1 MADDNLF
8 KQVGDVQEFAKNGNV
23 KLLRF
28 NTKNNLEYLTTTTKP
43 HVDNIIKAVIEHYGL
58 SSKTKI
64 HININLYKFNEEKK
78 RYNTIPAPTSFRALT
93 VEDFLGKGGFKF
105 EGYGE
110 NYDGQSVN
118 LKAKLK
124 YFSIVVVT

>member
-64 HININLYKFNEEKK
+64 HININLYKFVFLNK
-78 RYNTIPAPTSFRALT
+78 NPLT
-93 VEDFLGKGGFKF
+93 PILLA
-105 EGYGE
+105 
-110 NYDGQSVN
+110 NCISVN
-118 LKAKLK
+118 
-124 YFSIVVVT
+124 